1 VNVKLM
7 RSNASFQGHLQ
18 KGEIRSLGIII
29 IAFFS
34 VIHLLYALLGPMNIM
49 GGVLFGTDGYTRLNR
64 VQFIYEQ
71 GAWNDSIYPRSNAPY
86 GESIHWIKP
95 MELILLAGGIGLSV
109 FVPFSTGLHVW
120 GVIISPLLHILL
132 LLRGYCV

>member
-1 VNVKLM
+1 
-7 RSNASFQGHLQ
+7 
-18 KGEIRSLGIII
+18 
-29 IAFFS
+29 
-34 VIHLLYALLGPMNIM
+34 MNIM

-86 GESIHWIKP
+86 GESIHWTKP
-95 MELILLAGGIGLSV
+95 MDLILLAGGIGLSV

-120 GVIISPLLHILL
+120 GSSSVLCYIFCCFCGAIVFDVSTIRSTRHNTFGQSVPIATYPYWLFY
-132 LLRGYCV
+132 RRPP